1 MRDVGDSPK
10 ERRRSRNL
18 QVRRLHGRDKHPT
31 GFHPVWA
38 RYSSRVVLIFYVH
51 FAPAGLLFFRNLFS
65 PFFFVTSH
73 DILQKKDPSSSFFF
87 VRVCESLIIVARSYD
102 TNNNRKII
110 PLRHFLFS
118 CRPQL
123 SRQPTGAQGSAS
135 AAESI
140 PILEGGSAR
149 AKRGVGLAGVRA

>member
-1 MRDVGDSPK
+1 MPK
-10 ERRRSRNL
+10 KRQQNVPYLLAVLLALDWVSSCVDHRLTFLRRP
-18 QVRRLHGRDKHPT
+18 GT
-31 GFHPVWA
+31 
-38 RYSSRVVLIFYVH
+38 SSRVVLIFYVH

-65 PFFFVTSH
+65 PFFFCDVARYLT
-73 DILQKKDPSSSFFF
+73 KKRSIVLFFF
-87 VRVCESLIIVARSYD
+87 ARVCESLIIVQVSYD
-102 TNNNRKII
+102 TNNYRKIV
-110 PLRHFLFS
+110 PPRHFLFS